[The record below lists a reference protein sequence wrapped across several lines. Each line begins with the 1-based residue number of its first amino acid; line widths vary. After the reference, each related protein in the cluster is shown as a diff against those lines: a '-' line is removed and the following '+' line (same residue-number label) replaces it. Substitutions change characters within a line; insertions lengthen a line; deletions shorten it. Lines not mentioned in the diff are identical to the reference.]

1 VASGPISWATRAQAG
16 GHDGH
21 LIGLDA
27 VGAALLA
34 DELLLEGETLQSVW
48 RYVIVQLLDDYDH
61 DLVRAGAVVASR
73 RFRHEPHATRSTE
86 VDAALAALAEYL
98 ARRDNWPLPFWARKP
113 GRYSS
118 KWWFVTP
125 LRGMHPTALQESPP
139 SFRTRGVFITA
150 DALSRV

>member
-1 VASGPISWATRAQAG
+1 MVTT
-16 GHDGH
+16 

-34 DELLLEGETLQSVW
+34 DELLVEGESLQSVW
-48 RYVIVQLLDDYDH
+48 RYVIVQLLDDYSH
-61 DLVRAGAVVASR
+61 DLARAGASVASR
-73 RFRHEPHATRSTE
+73 RFTPEPPPTPSAE

-98 ARRDNWPLPFWARKP
+98 ARRDNWPLPSWASKP
-113 GRYSS
+113 GRYSP

-125 LRGMHPTALQESPP
+125 LRGMHPTAPQESPP

-150 DALSRV
+150 GTLIRT